1 MTPAASQA
9 PIGMFDSGV
18 GGLSVLAA
26 LREELPGE
34 DCLYL
39 ADSAHA
45 PYGER
50 GEAFVI
56 ARSLAIGRLLVQ
68 QHGAKALVVA
78 CNTAT
83 AAAVE
88 QLRAAWPNLPV
99 VGVEPAIKPAVQ
111 TSRTGRVGVL
121 ATRGT
126 VASARFRRLLQA
138 HGRGVGLAVQACD
151 GLAHAIE
158 SSAEGGKAGAAA
170 RQRVLE
176 LCAHYTARLGAFG
189 EEPGNIDTLVLGCTH
204 YVFARDALRQLL
216 GEEVRLIDTGVPV
229 ARQTRRMLAARGL
242 LREGP
247 ATPGRLRL
255 WTTGELAA
263 LQAAARHWLG
273 LPASAC
279 AKVQA

>member
-1 MTPAASQA
+1 MTLPASQA

-50 GEAFVI
+50 GDAFVI
-56 ARSLAIGRLLVQ
+56 ERSLAIGRLLVQ

-88 QLRAAWPNLPV
+88 QLRATWPGVPV
-99 VGVEPAIKPAVQ
+99 GGVEPAIKPAVQ
-111 TSRTGRVGVL
+111 ASRTARVGIL

-126 VASARFRRLLQA
+126 VASARFGRLLRA
-138 HGRGVGLAVQACD
+138 HGSGVELAVQACD

-158 SSAEGGKAGAAA
+158 SSTAGGDAGTAA
-170 RQRVLE
+170 RERVLE
-176 LCAHYTARLGAFG
+176 LCARYTARLGAFG
-189 EEPGNIDTLVLGCTH
+189 SNPGEIDTLVLGCTH
-204 YVFARDALRQLL
+204 YVFAREALRRLL
-216 GEEVRLIDTGVPV
+216 GEEVRLIDTGAPV
-229 ARQTRRMLAARGL
+229 ARQARRLLAARGL
-242 LREGP
+242 LREGE
-247 ATPGRLRL
+247 AAPGRLCL
-255 WTTGELAA
+255 WTTGDLEA
-263 LQAAARHWLG
+263 LQSAAHHWLG
-273 LPASAC
+273 LPASVC
-279 AKVQA
+279 ARAPA